1 MITFMIC
8 NFLILDIFLMLTNKE
23 DYQSERYKIY
33 IDFLTL
39 VKTVSS
45 FLFLNKKCIQN

>member
-1 MITFMIC
+1 MTTFMIC
-8 NFLILDIFLMLTNKE
+8 NFLILDIFLVLTNK
-23 DYQSERYKIY
+23 DQSERYKIY

-45 FLFLNKKCIQN
+45 FSFLNKKCIQN